1 MNETAT
7 MSAPNRDILRNVEDV
22 MSEDEARKRREQL
35 NRRPSYRMIL
45 KDLETVT
52 DKNIIK
58 KEPNE
63 SDIVVVTNNNSTL
76 LPQNI
81 ATPVPVLP
89 LKMDCSNNY
98 ISPVIPAQQQQQQQQ
113 HPSSSS
119 ELRMPTLLSD
129 PNTVTGSSLNI
140 IPPSSIPTSVV
151 SNPTGIMIPINTDIL
166 HLKNIN
172 ESLSLGQ
179 FPGVSNNNGDWQPGL
194 LNYNSPPNH
203 LNSGPA
209 SASSKSSLGMGDGDD
224 TTKKRQVRL
233 MKNREAAKECRRKK
247 KEYVK
252 CLENRVSVLENQN
265 KALIEELKT
274 LKELYCQKGK
284 PEM

>member
-7 MSAPNRDILRNVEDV
+7 ISASNRDILRTGEDV
-22 MSEDEARKRREQL
+22 ISEDEARKRREQL

-52 DKNIIK
+52 DKSINK
-58 KEPNE
+58 KDSNE
-63 SDIVVVTNNNSTL
+63 SDIVVVSNNTTKISQQTVPTL
-76 LPQNI
+76 P
-81 ATPVPVLP
+81 TPVPVLP
-89 LKMDCSNNY
+89 LKMNGTNSY
-98 ISPVIPAQQQQQQQQ
+98 VSPIVSGPQQQCA
-113 HPSSSS
+113 SSST
-119 ELRMPTLLSD
+119 EIRMSTLLSD
-129 PNTVTGSSLNI
+129 PNAVTGSSLNI
-140 IPPSSIPTSVV
+140 IPPSSIPTSVM
-151 SNPTGIMIPINTDIL
+151 SNPTGIMLPLNADLL

-172 ESLSLGQ
+172 DSLNLGP
-179 FPGVSNNNGDWQPGL
+179 FTGVGNNNGDWQPGL
-194 LNYNSPPNH
+194 LNYNSPSNH
-203 LNSGPA
+203 INSAPT
-209 SASSKSSLGMGDGDD
+209 SVSSKSSMGLPDGDD
-224 TTKKRQVRL
+224 STKKRQVRL

-284 PEM
+284 PDM